1 MDADK
6 PPEAAHKARPASLR
20 ELLRRLIADVVTLI
34 SSEANVAVA
43 ELRRNIAGAGNGLA
57 LIGLGAMLVSVALLC
72 LLGATVAFL
81 AQFVGIPLAALIVAA
96 VAAVIAGVLIA
107 AGLKQ
112 LKSSEIM
119 PRKALARLRRDAA
132 LLKGEQDGI

>member
-6 PPEAAHKARPASLR
+6 PTEAAHKARPASLR

>member
-6 PPEAAHKARPASLR
+6 PSEAAHKVRPASLR

-43 ELRRNIAGAGNGLA
+43 ELRRNIAGAGSGLA

>member
-1 MDADK
+1 
-6 PPEAAHKARPASLR
+6 
-20 ELLRRLIADVVTLI
+20 
-34 SSEANVAVA
+34 
-43 ELRRNIAGAGNGLA
+43 
-57 LIGLGAMLVSVALLC
+57 
-72 LLGATVAFL
+72 L